1 MTSEDLN
8 ISFDNDSILLENN
21 INDNDFNINDDNRDN
36 LNMCDSDQK
45 NECLNNFSSD
55 KTSENN
61 KFKK

>member
-36 LNMCDSDQK
+36 LNMCDSDQL

-55 KTSENN
+55 KTTEN
-61 KFKK
+61 